1 MPTTNTTTITTTA
14 TTTATTT
21 KTNTK
26 TISNTDTIRSGFFG
40 TFWGSNSRKIVKK

>member
-1 MPTTNTTTITTTA
+1 MPTTNTTTI

-26 TISNTDTIRSGFFG
+26 TISNTDTIRSGFFWHILG
-40 TFWGSNSRKIVKK
+40 AKFP